1 MDILIQRVKSRHYK
15 KIKNLKL
22 DDISYNLNS
31 LTLMKKKG
39 TMNGSIYKDYLYDKT
54 QIIDANYDKM
64 VQLSSNLENLR
75 E

>member
-1 MDILIQRVKSRHYK
+1 MDILASRVKNRRYK
-15 KIKNLKL
+15 KLKNLKL
-22 DDISYNLNS
+22 NDISYNLNS
-31 LTLMKKKG
+31 PTLMKKKG

-54 QIIDANYDKM
+54 QVIDANYDKM